1 MSTVLVWFR
10 RDLRRADHPALHWA
24 GSAGRRA
31 VPVYVDA
38 PHQEAPWPPGA
49 ASRWWL
55 QRSLDALARDLA
67 AAGTPLTRLA
77 GDAAEQLTRAA
88 RAAGAGTVAWNRA
101 LEPALAT
108 RDAAVAAALGA
119 AGLEVAQFDSGLL
132 HAPER
137 LVKSDG
143 TPYRVYTP
151 FARRLR
157 QQLATG
163 ASPLPAPGRRR
174 RAAAPLPLD
183 RGRDTPGPAED
194 HPWQAK
200 LEPHWRPGEAGAWD
214 ALERF
219 LERAVAGYAEQRDL
233 PGVAGTSRLSPHLHF
248 GEVTPAQLLA
258 RLEPFL
264 AGTHG
269 AIRGAERFLAELL
282 WREFAHHL
290 LWHVPDSP
298 QRSLNVRFDEAFW
311 DHDAGLLRRWQQG
324 RTGFALVDAGM
335 HELWQSG
342 WMHNRVRMVAASFL
356 TKQLGLDWRLGAQW
370 FHETLVDADLANNTL
385 GWQWV
390 AGCGVDAAP
399 YHRIFN
405 PELQAERFDPAGDY
419 RRRWL
424 PAAYRRRPPPPLVDL
439 RAARSAALARY
450 RERGR
455 RQV

>member
-101 LEPALAT
+101 LEPALAA
-108 RDAAVAAALGA
+108 RDAAVAAALDD
-119 AGLEVAQFDSGLL
+119 AGLEVALFDSGLL
-132 HAPER
+132 HAPDL
-137 LVKSDG
+137 LVKNDG

-157 QQLATG
+157 RQLHTG
-163 ASPLPAPGRRR
+163 ASPLPAPAPRR

-183 RGRDTPGPAED
+183 CGRDLPGLCKT
-194 HPWQAK
+194 HPWQVK
-200 LEPHWRPGEAGAWD
+200 LEPYWQPGEAGAWD

-219 LERAVAGYAEQRDL
+219 LDEAVAGYAHQRDL

-264 AGTHG
+264 AGAHG
-269 AIRGAERFLAELL
+269 AAGGAERFLAELL

-290 LWHVPDSP
+290 LWHFPDSP
-298 QRSLNVRFDEAFW
+298 QRSLNARFDDAFW
-311 DHDAGLLRRWQQG
+311 SHDAGLLRRWQQG

-342 WMHNRVRMVAASFL
+342 WMHNRVRMVAASLL

-370 FHETLVDADLANNTL
+370 FWETLVDADLANNTL

-405 PELQAERFDPAGDY
+405 PELQARRFDPAGDY
-419 RRRWL
+419 CRRWL

-450 RERGR
+450 RQR
-455 RQV
+455 RTRAG